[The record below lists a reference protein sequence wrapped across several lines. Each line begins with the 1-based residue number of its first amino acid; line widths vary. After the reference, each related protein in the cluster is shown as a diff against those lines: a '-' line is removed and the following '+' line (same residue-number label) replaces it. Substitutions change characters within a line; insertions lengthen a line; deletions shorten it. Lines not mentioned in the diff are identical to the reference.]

1 MRTVF
6 AALSIVSVILG
17 PAANAQADS
26 KHPID
31 VQLVLCLQDSLST
44 AGMREC
50 CYTAL
55 DAWDA
60 EMNKTYAA
68 LLEVLSPEGQ
78 SALREAQRAWL
89 AFRDKQ
95 LELNYQFYIEELQG
109 TMYHVMASHANMDVV
124 KQRAL
129 GLKAMLNMVSEQ

>member
-17 PAANAQADS
+17 PAAYAQADS

-31 VQLVLCLQDSLST
+31 VQLNLCLQDSLST

-50 CYTAL
+50 CYVAME
-55 DAWDA
+55 AWDA
-60 EMNKTYAA
+60 EMNKTYAPLLAA
-68 LLEVLSPEGQ
+68 LAPEGQ

-95 LELNYQFYIEELQG
+95 LELNNTFYLEEMQG
-109 TMYHVMASHANMDVV
+109 TMYHVMATNANLDEV
-124 KQRAL
+124 KDRAL
-129 GLKAMLNMVSEQ
+129 GLKAMLNMLVEQ

>member
-1 MRTVF
+1 MRTVL

-17 PAANAQADS
+17 PAAYAQADS

-78 SALREAQRAWL
+78 SALRDAQVAWS

-95 LELNYQFYIEELQG
+95 FELNYQFYMEELQG
-109 TMYHVMASHANMDVV
+109 TMYHVMASHANMEVV
-124 KQRAL
+124 KDRAL
-129 GLKAMLNMVSEQ
+129 GLKAMLDTLRE